1 MLWTQAAL
9 PEPHRFSGLL
19 YRALNPLWMKD
30 PLSGEGARRH
40 GGRFN
45 PKGMP
50 ALYTALTPEGAIA
63 EANQAGRPF
72 EPVTLVAYEA
82 DVAPVLDA
90 TAPGQTLA
98 DHSVLAAD
106 DWRVQM
112 RQKGSSAGQLLAQSL
127 AKAGWAGMIVPS
139 FAPGIA
145 PGARN
150 LVLWRWLDVVR
161 IIDSEGRLK

>member
-1 MLWTQAAL
+1 MPWTRAAL
-9 PEPHRFSGLL
+9 PDPHRFAGLL
-19 YRALNPLWMKD
+19 YRALNPMWMKD
-30 PLSGEGARRH
+30 PLSGEGARRY

-45 PKGMP
+45 PKGMA

-82 DVAPVLDA
+82 DVGPVLDA
-90 TAPGQTLA
+90 TDPAQKLA
-98 DHSVLAAD
+98 DPAVLAAD

-112 RQKGSSAGQLLAQSL
+112 MDKGGSDGQRLAERL
-127 AKAGWAGMIVPS
+127 AADGWAGMIVPS
-139 FAPGIA
+139 FAPGVA

-150 LVLWRWLDVVR
+150 LVLWYWQGALRV
-161 IIDSEGRLK
+161 IDSEGRLK